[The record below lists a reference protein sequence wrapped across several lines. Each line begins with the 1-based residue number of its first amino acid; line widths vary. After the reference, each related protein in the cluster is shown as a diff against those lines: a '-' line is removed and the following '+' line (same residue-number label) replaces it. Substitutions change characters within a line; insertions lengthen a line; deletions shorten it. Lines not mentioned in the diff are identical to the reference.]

1 MEIHRSRDGSELA
14 VLAATW
20 ELNPRIS
27 FEALASEFRANPL
40 KAWRNYGSVVTH
52 GHEAAIKEPDAV
64 LNRQNLSRDTPWV
77 LSKDCYADWFRGR
90 RGVRY
95 FMHFDLS
102 KNRDSTGLALVHRER
117 DGRLVVD
124 FMWQHRAPEG
134 RDISY
139 SLLRERYV
147 YPLAGR
153 AFHLECVSFDGFQS
167 DETRQVLEER
177 GIHTDYCSADKDTG
191 PYDTLIDYVITDRC
205 DYYSYP
211 VFVRELEELRL
222 VDGNEVRPSE
232 AVQERRPRQ
241 QGCQRRGR
249 LRLLHGGAGR
259 SWTTRAPIRAASPSS
274 ASPARA
280 GAAGPSGSE
289 L

>member
-1 MEIHRSRDGSELA
+1 
-14 VLAATW
+14 LAATW

-64 LNRQNLSRDTPWV
+64 LKRQNLSRDTPWV
-77 LSKDCYADWFRGR
+77 LSKDTYADWFRGR
-90 RGVRY
+90 RGLRY

-102 KNRDSTGLALVHRER
+102 KNRDATGLALVHRER
-117 DGRLVVD
+117 DGRLVID
-124 FMWQHRAPEG
+124 FMWSHRAPEG

-153 AFHLECVSFDGFQS
+153 SFPLECVSFDGFQS
-167 DETRQVLEER
+167 DETRQVLEEK

-222 VDGNEVRPSE
+222 VDGTKYDHPKRFKNGDPGSKDVSDAVACACFM
-232 AVQERRPRQ
+232 AVQYELENPRTDPGRVTVIRQPRQ
-241 QGCQRRGR
+241 SWG
-249 LRLLHGGAGR
+249 GR
-259 SWTTRAPIRAASPSS
+259 SIW
-274 ASPARA
+274 
-280 GAAGPSGSE
+280 E
-289 L
+289 